1 MFDKND
7 ASNEE
12 KKVSQRRRSRVA
24 EAENSK
30 REEYDAWIFLGR
42 SLGLHSAADR
52 VTPSRIRSVRPCSHR
67 SSAKWKAAR
76 AKRVDDERVRKCASH
91 VGELVQSHPSSAS
104 ALLTRVWSRKRA
116 AGQESRGKRSDS
128 GWSEEAARASEE
140 QGGGGEGEEE
150 GEEEEETKGAEGRK
164 EEKKGR
170 AEVGRKLRCSV
181 SRVPDSSA
189 RRFGEPVVG
198 EPSVH
203 DTRSHLRPTGA
214 SRVRLHA
221 HATARL
227 LKVLLTSEIY
237 TRISARFCRHSFI
250 SRFPFHVYL
259 CSCCWDKNRNV
270 NRKMSDSISRCI
282 GEDYAQFWFEV
293 TRFVDNKFSENQLT

>member
-1 MFDKND
+1 MTHRT
-7 ASNEE
+7 E

-140 QGGGGEGEEE
+140 QGGGRRGRRRRRRRRRNKRSRRKKRREE
-150 GEEEEETKGAEGRK
+150 GSGGGRTKAQVFRFSGPGLI
-164 EEKKGR
+164 R
-170 AEVGRKLRCSV
+170 ATVWRTRC
-181 SRVPDSSA
+181 R
-189 RRFGEPVVG
+189 
-198 EPSVH
+198 
-203 DTRSHLRPTGA
+203 
-214 SRVRLHA
+214 
-221 HATARL
+221 
-227 LKVLLTSEIY
+227 
-237 TRISARFCRHSFI
+237 
-250 SRFPFHVYL
+250 
-259 CSCCWDKNRNV
+259 
-270 NRKMSDSISRCI
+270 
-282 GEDYAQFWFEV
+282 
-293 TRFVDNKFSENQLT
+293 

>member
-1 MFDKND
+1 M
-7 ASNEE
+7 
-12 KKVSQRRRSRVA
+12 
-24 EAENSK
+24 
-30 REEYDAWIFLGR
+30 
-42 SLGLHSAADR
+42 
-52 VTPSRIRSVRPCSHR
+52 TPSRIRSARPCSHR

-116 AGQESRGKRSDS
+116 AGQESRGKRSDG
-128 GWSEEAARASEE
+128 GWSEEAAARASAER
-140 QGGGGEGEEE
+140 GGGGEGEGE
-150 GEEEEETKGAEGRK
+150 EEEEETKGAEGRK

-214 SRVRLHA
+214 SCVRLHA

-237 TRISARFCRHSFI
+237 SRGYRLAFPDHSFI
-250 SRFPFHVYL
+250 SSFHL
-259 CSCCWDKNRNV
+259 PARPL
-270 NRKMSDSISRCI
+270 
-282 GEDYAQFWFEV
+282 
-293 TRFVDNKFSENQLT
+293 LTLPLG

>member
-1 MFDKND
+1 MTHRT
-7 ASNEE
+7 E

-140 QGGGGEGEEE
+140 QGGGE
-150 GEEEEETKGAEGRK
+150 KGKKK
-164 EEKKGR
+164 EEKKKKKQKEQKEEKKR
-170 AEVGRKLRCSV
+170 RRVGRR
-181 SRVPDSSA
+181 
-189 RRFGEPVVG
+189 
-198 EPSVH
+198 
-203 DTRSHLRPTGA
+203 
-214 SRVRLHA
+214 
-221 HATARL
+221 
-227 LKVLLTSEIY
+227 
-237 TRISARFCRHSFI
+237 
-250 SRFPFHVYL
+250 
-259 CSCCWDKNRNV
+259 
-270 NRKMSDSISRCI
+270 
-282 GEDYAQFWFEV
+282 
-293 TRFVDNKFSENQLT
+293 